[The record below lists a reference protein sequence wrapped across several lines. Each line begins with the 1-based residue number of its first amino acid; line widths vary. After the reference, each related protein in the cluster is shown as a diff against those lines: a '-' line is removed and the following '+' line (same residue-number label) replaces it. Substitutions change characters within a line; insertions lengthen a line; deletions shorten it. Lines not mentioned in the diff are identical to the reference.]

1 MMKVT
6 VNGKSTDIESGTSIS
21 ALINTLKLESSRCV
35 VELNGGIIKKDLFDE
50 ICLSDGDRIEIFSF
64 VGGG

>member
-1 MMKVT
+1 MRLT
-6 VNGKSTDIESGTSIS
+6 VNGKITEMESGTSIS
-21 ALINTLKLESSRCV
+21 TLINTLKLESSRCV
-35 VELNGGIIKKDLFDE
+35 VELNGGIIKKDSFDE

>member
-1 MMKVT
+1 MRLT
-6 VNGKSTDIESGTSIS
+6 VNGKTTDVESGTRIS
-21 ALINTLKLESSRCV
+21 TLMDILKLESSRCV
-35 VELNGGIIKKDLFDE
+35 VELNGEIIKKDLFDE